1 MSFKVNVNNSS
12 LGSLSDSLKEKFM
25 TELKNIIDQSAN
37 AAMSHAVSL
46 ADEKLKSRKM
56 QFIQNLEIQKHS
68 DLSVSLTLKSPARWI
83 NDGVEGP
90 YDMRDTL
97 LKRGY
102 KTSKEGHKYRSIPF
116 KQSKAP
122 SNMSPR
128 EMEVNKILQA
138 ALKQKGI
145 PYKKIE
151 YNNDGSPKMG
161 RLHTMDIASP
171 KPTPTAKSPALSG
184 LNIYQNKTMSGKVE
198 REAMTFR
205 TISEKG
211 RGTSWMNPGTAPTN
225 IMEQTAE
232 WLKKEIAEVII
243 PSLLRD
249 INK

>member
-1 MSFKVNVNNSS
+1 MSFSVNVNNSS
-12 LGSLSDSLKEKFM
+12 LGSLSDNLKEKFM
-25 TELKNIIDQSAN
+25 AELKNIIDQSAN

-46 ADEKLKSRKM
+46 ADEKLKSRKS
-56 QFIQNLEIQKHS
+56 QFIENLEIQNHS

-83 NDGVEGP
+83 NDGVDGP

-102 KTSKEGHKYRSIPF
+102 KTSKEGHRYRSIPF

-122 SNMSPR
+122 SNMTPR
-128 EMEVNKILQA
+128 EAQVNQILQS

-151 YNNDGSPKMG
+151 YNKDGSPKLG

-171 KPTPTAKSPALSG
+171 KPTPNSKFPQLSG
-184 LNIYQNKTMSGKVE
+184 LNIYQRKAMSGAVE
-198 REAMTFR
+198 RESMTFR

-211 RGTSWMNPGTAPTN
+211 RGTSWMNPGVAPTK

-249 INK
+249 LNK